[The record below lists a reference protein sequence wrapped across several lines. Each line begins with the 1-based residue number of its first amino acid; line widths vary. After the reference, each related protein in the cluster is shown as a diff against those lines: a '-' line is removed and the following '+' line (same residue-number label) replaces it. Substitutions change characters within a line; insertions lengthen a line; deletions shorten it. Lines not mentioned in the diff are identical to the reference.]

1 MDSSTP
7 RLDPGAVSISD
18 LIYCRLVERPRPP
31 ARFVRRFRPVWTVLF
46 AAGFAAAAAPRALA
60 ADNVVLVWD
69 QTIIQA
75 IISTKPGPTVA
86 AREVAVVHTA
96 MYDAWAAYDAA
107 AVPTMPHRGW
117 RVPEAD
123 RADEN
128 KAEAV
133 SFAAYRALMDLFPS
147 QPGLFNTTMGNL
159 GYDKNDLGL
168 DLTTPAGIGTAAAE
182 EVLAFRHH
190 DGSNQL
196 GDLAPGPYSDYTG
209 YAPVNTPTQLNDP
222 NRWQP
227 LLVPSGTQLVEQKYT
242 TPQWGLVAPFALT
255 SGSQFR
261 PAQGPARYPSLA
273 YAEQA
278 QALINISAG
287 LDDYEKTTAEF
298 WADGPGTWFP
308 PGHWAYFCQW
318 ISRRDGHSLDDD
330 VKMFFAVGNAL
341 LDASIA
347 CWDAKRVWDSV
358 RPISAIPFLFAG
370 KTILAWAGPYQGT
383 KPIDGANWKP
393 YQIPSNPTPPFPEF
407 FSGHSTFSAASAEV
421 LRSLTGSDNFGYSTT
436 IPAGGSAA
444 EPGAVP
450 AINLTLDF
458 ATFSDAADS
467 AGMSRRYGGIHF
479 QDGDLNGRAIGRLVG
494 AQVWAKA
501 QAYWNGTA
509 SSDLPI
515 VAPPAAVPR
524 VVTR

>member
-1 MDSSTP
+1 M
-7 RLDPGAVSISD
+7 
-18 LIYCRLVERPRPP
+18 
-31 ARFVRRFRPVWTVLF
+31 
-46 AAGFAAAAAPRALA
+46 
-60 ADNVVLVWD
+60 
-69 QTIIQA
+69 
-75 IISTKPGPTVA
+75 
-86 AREVAVVHTA
+86 
-96 MYDAWAAYDAA
+96 
-107 AVPTMPHRGW
+107 
-117 RVPEAD
+117 
-123 RADEN
+123 
-128 KAEAV
+128 
-133 SFAAYRALMDLFPS
+133 
-147 QPGLFNTTMGNL
+147 
-159 GYDKNDLGL
+159 
-168 DLTTPAGIGTAAAE
+168 
-182 EVLAFRHH
+182 
-190 DGSNQL
+190 
-196 GDLAPGPYSDYTG
+196 
-209 YAPVNTPTQLNDP
+209 
-222 NRWQP
+222 
-227 LLVPSGTQLVEQKYT
+227 
-242 TPQWGLVAPFALT
+242 T

-261 PAQGPARYPSLA
+261 PVQGPARYPSVV

-287 LDDYEKTTAEF
+287 LDDYEKTIAEF

-308 PGHWAYFCQW
+308 PGHWSYFCQW

-330 VKMFFAVGNAL
+330 VKMFFAAGNAL

-393 YQIPSNPTPPFPEF
+393 YQIPGNITPPFPEF
-407 FSGHSTFSAASAEV
+407 FSGHSTFSAAAAEV
-421 LRSLTGSDNFGYSTT
+421 LRSLTGSDNFGYSITF
-436 IPAGGSAA
+436 PAGSSAA

-450 AINLTLDF
+450 ASNLRVNF

-501 QAYWNGTA
+501 QSYWNGTA
-509 SSDLPI
+509 SSDLPL
-515 VAPPAAVPR
+515 VTPPTRAPA

>member
-1 MDSSTP
+1 M
-7 RLDPGAVSISD
+7 
-18 LIYCRLVERPRPP
+18 
-31 ARFVRRFRPVWTVLF
+31 TVLLT
-46 AAGFAAAAAPRALA
+46 AGFAVAAAPRALA

-69 QTIIQA
+69 EAIIQA
-75 IISTKPGPTVA
+75 IIPTRPGPTVA
-86 AREVAVVHTA
+86 ARQVAVVHTA
-96 MYDAWAAYDAA
+96 MYDAWAAYDAT

-123 RADEN
+123 RTDAN

-133 SFAAYRALMDLFPS
+133 SFAAYRALTDLFPS
-147 QPGLFNTTMGNL
+147 QKALFDSTLVTL
-159 GYDKNDLGL
+159 GYDKDDVGL
-168 DLTTPAGIGTAAAE
+168 ENLATPAGIGEAAAE

-196 GDLAPGPYSDYTG
+196 GDLAPGAYSDYTG
-209 YAPVNTPTQLNDP
+209 YAPVNTPTQLIDP

-242 TPQWGLVAPFALT
+242 TPQWGLVTPFALT

-278 QALINISAG
+278 QALITISAG
-287 LDDYEKTTAEF
+287 LNDYEKTIAEF
-298 WADGPGTWFP
+298 WADNSGTWFP
-308 PGHWAYFCQW
+308 PGHWAFFGQW
-318 ISRRDGHSLDDD
+318 ISRRDGHTLDQD
-330 VKMFFAVGNAL
+330 VKMFFALGNAL

-370 KTILAWAGPYQGT
+370 RTILAWAGPYQGT
-383 KPIDGANWKP
+383 QAIDGANWKP
-393 YQIPSNPTPPFPEF
+393 YQIPGNITPPFPEF
-407 FSGHSTFSAASAEV
+407 FSGHSTFSAAAAEV
-421 LRSLTGSDNFGYSTT
+421 LRSFTGSDSFAYSITF
-436 IPAGGSAA
+436 PAGSSSA

-450 AINLTLDF
+450 ATNLTVTF

-479 QDGDLNGRAIGRLVG
+479 QDGDLNGRATGRLVG
-494 AQVWAKA
+494 AAVWAKA
-501 QAYWNGTA
+501 ESYWNGTA
-509 SSDLPI
+509 PQELPLAEPSSR
-515 VAPPAAVPR
+515 APA

>member
-7 RLDPGAVSISD
+7 AFGPGAVSISD
-18 LIYCRLVERPRPP
+18 LVYCRFVERPEPP
-31 ARFVRRFRPVWTVLF
+31 ARLIRTGLGILF

-69 QTIIQA
+69 QAIIQG
-75 IISTKPGPTVA
+75 IISTRPGPTVA
-86 AREVAVVHTA
+86 AREIAVVHTA
-96 MYDAWAAYDAA
+96 MYDAWAAYDAN

-123 RADEN
+123 RTDEN

-133 SFAAYRALMDLFPS
+133 SFAAYRALLDLIPS
-147 QPGLFNTTMGNL
+147 QQGLFNSTLGNL
-159 GYDKNDLGL
+159 GYDKGDPGL
-168 DLTTPAGIGTAAAE
+168 EDLTTPAGIGTAAAE
-182 EVLAFRHH
+182 EVLTFRHH

-261 PAQGPARYPSLA
+261 PAQGPARYPSVA

-287 LDDYEKTTAEF
+287 LDDYQKTIAEF

-308 PGHWAYFCQW
+308 PGHWGYFCQW

-347 CWDAKRVWDSV
+347 CWDTKRVWDSV

-370 KTILAWAGPYQGT
+370 KTIMAWAGPYQGT
-383 KPIDGANWKP
+383 QAIDGANWRP

-407 FSGHSTFSAASAEV
+407 FSGHSTFSAAAAEV
-421 LRSLTGSDNFGYSTT
+421 LRSFTGSDNFGYSITV
-436 IPAGGSAA
+436 PAGGSAA

-450 AINLTLDF
+450 AANLNVTF
-458 ATFSDAADS
+458 ATFSDAANS

-501 QAYWNGTA
+501 QTDWNGTA
-509 SSDLPI
+509 SQELPLAGPPSR
-515 VAPPAAVPR
+515 APV